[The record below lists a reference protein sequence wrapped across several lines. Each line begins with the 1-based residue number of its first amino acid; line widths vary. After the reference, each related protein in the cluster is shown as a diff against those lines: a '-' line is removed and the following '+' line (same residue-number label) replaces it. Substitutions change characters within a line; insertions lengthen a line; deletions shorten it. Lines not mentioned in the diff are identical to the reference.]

1 MRVLKS
7 IIYIPHP
14 NPCMFYF
21 VEINENVFRT
31 VGAGGH
37 QSTDLWLRCGSSS
50 SPWDIKPV
58 GEQRASRRFLTDN
71 PNGCW
76 GL

>member
-1 MRVLKS
+1 
-7 IIYIPHP
+7 
-14 NPCMFYF
+14 MFCF
-21 VEINENVFRT
+21 VEIDENVLRSV
-31 VGAGGH
+31 VGKEVRRRGIIR

-50 SPWDIKPV
+50 SPGDIKPV

>member
-1 MRVLKS
+1 
-7 IIYIPHP
+7 
-14 NPCMFYF
+14 MFYL
-21 VEINENVFRT
+21 VDIDENVLRS
-31 VGAGGH
+31 VGLVGKGVRRWRIIH